1 MPRRV
6 TATPKPFGLGTST
19 PLTLEWVVCVKRW
32 DGSQNA
38 RTESEGGEQKEA
50 SVYVSLPGVWQ

>member
-1 MPRRV
+1 M
-6 TATPKPFGLGTST
+6 AKPKPFGLGTST
-19 PLTLEWVVCVKRW
+19 PLTLEWVVSVKRW

-38 RTESEGGEQKEA
+38 RTNESDGGEQKEA